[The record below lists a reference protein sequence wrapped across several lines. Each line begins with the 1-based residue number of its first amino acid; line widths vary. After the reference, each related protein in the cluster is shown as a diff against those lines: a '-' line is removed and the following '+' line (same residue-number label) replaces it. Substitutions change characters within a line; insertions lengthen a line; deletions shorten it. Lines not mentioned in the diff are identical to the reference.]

1 MSGLHVYIPQPDR
14 FVSRYSLL
22 GSFATELMHA
32 FAGMGCQVNTPQH
45 TRGEPAI
52 VIFFNTPQN
61 VQALVQWVH
70 SSVGD
75 IRAAAILHFYVD
87 HPLTLPAQQMDVLSN
102 LPNYR
107 LLLPCRDDAHILRF
121 RWPKLKHITCA
132 HGVPRTAL
140 CDVSTIESQH
150 TAQQGTG
157 GREIP
162 LFVCGTIH
170 TQPELDA
177 MRSELPEPLHPT
189 CDAVI
194 DLLSKTPHL
203 SFCQAFDLCLTAGIT
218 SPDHW
223 RLLSSVQK
231 YTTAVVNRARR
242 SQLVV
247 GLREIPTL
255 LVGPAAWE
263 EFCGG
268 NIQYGGEI
276 PYDQVASNL
285 ARARV
290 SLAWGPTQFAHT
302 YSERLLLS
310 MAAGCATISDDRVMS
325 GRDFAPDGGPAS
337 PPACALVDFSHP
349 EEVAEVANLLLS
361 SPEQSALLAARGRK
375 AVEAGHLWEH
385 RLPTFANAAED
396 ALNSPWEQPP
406 SPRPPAPTQ

>member
-1 MSGLHVYIPQPDR
+1 MSGLHVYIPHPDR
-14 FVSRYSLL
+14 YVSRYSLL
-22 GSFATELMHA
+22 GAFATELMQA
-32 FAGMGCQVNTPQH
+32 FAHAGCQVNTPTH
-45 TRGEPAI
+45 TPGEPAI
-52 VIFFNTPQN
+52 VVFFNTPQS

-70 SSVGD
+70 STVGD
-75 IRAAAILHFYVD
+75 IRRAAILHYYVD
-87 HPLTLPAQQMDVLSN
+87 HPLTLPAQHMDVMSN

-107 LLLPCRDDAHILRF
+107 LLLPCRDDAHVLRF
-121 RWPKLKHITCA
+121 RWPRLKHITCV
-132 HGVPRTAL
+132 HGVPRSSL
-140 CDVSTIESQH
+140 CDASTLEREH

-170 TQPELDA
+170 SQPQLDE
-177 MRSELPEPLHPT
+177 MRSQLPDALYPT
-189 CDAVI
+189 CDAII
-194 DLLSKTPHL
+194 DLLTRTAHL

-223 RLLSSVQK
+223 RLLSSVQQ
-231 YTTAVVNRARR
+231 YTTAVVNRVRR

-255 LVGPAAWE
+255 LVGPPAWE
-263 EFCGG
+263 EFCSG

-276 PYDQVASNL
+276 PYADVASNL
-285 ARARV
+285 ARSRV
-290 SLAWGPTQFAHT
+290 CLAWGPTQFAHT

-310 MAAGCATISDDRVMS
+310 MAAGCATISDDRVLS
-325 GRDFAPDGGPAS
+325 GRDFAPEGT

-361 SPEQSALLAARGRK
+361 SPDQSAILAARGRK

-385 RLPTFANAAED
+385 RLPTFVHAAED
-396 ALNSPWEQPP
+396 AFHTPWEQA
-406 SPRPPAPTQ
+406 PAREARE